1 MLFWL
6 SATGMPLSVVS
17 MGLLAMK
24 SFLFVSDRDPRNAAV
39 CGGVAVSQRRLLMD
53 LRSPGTR
60 A

>member
-1 MLFWL
+1 
-6 SATGMPLSVVS
+6 MPLSVVS

-53 LRSPGTR
+53 LRSPRTR
-60 A
+60 V